1 MLDPFRII
9 KNPILSER
17 SIELREKE
25 NKYIFLVDLKATKR
39 EVRKAVEELF
49 KVKVLKVNTE
59 ILPGK
64 GRRLGANFGY
74 RPNRKKAV
82 VSLQLGNKINVTP
95 EVK

>member
-25 NKYIFLVDLKATKR
+25 NKYVFLVDLKATKR
-39 EVRKAVEELF
+39 EVKKAVEELF
-49 KVKVLKVNTE
+49 KVKVVKVNTE

-64 GRRLGANFGY
+64 GRRQGANFGY
-74 RPNRKKAV
+74 RSDRKKAV
-82 VSLQLGNKINVTP
+82 VGLQAGNKIDVTA
-95 EVK
+95 ETK